1 MGRRHLL
8 GLRHKRAESTVSLAD
23 TQPPSISD
31 QSSTPGSAS
40 CFRVPKKETSLT
52 SVNEQIDEL
61 LKTQSHIIT
70 QLTEVQRLRQL
81 KEPVLDPTEMV
92 WIDGTISDIEDA
104 TRDVAIL
111 LEPTRVEKAT
121 SNGKLSL
128 MTQIRWVHRDSQ
140 RARDK
145 KHRLLACHSS
155 LMAVLGHLQRVKVPE
170 RIAVHELGTELLELG
185 TEFSSKSVLS
195 SSLSLQDSV
204 DGFHEPGREG
214 RRDTKAT
221 ASLNKE
227 LYDMLAWRRSK
238 GAAS

>member
-31 QSSTPGSAS
+31 QGSTPGAAS
-40 CFRVPKKETSLT
+40 WFRVPKKDTSLA
-52 SVNEQIDEL
+52 SVNEQIEEL
-61 LKTQSHIIT
+61 LKTQNHIIT

-81 KEPVLDPTEMV
+81 KEPMLDTTEMV
-92 WIDGTISDIEDA
+92 WIDGTISDVEDA

-140 RARDK
+140 RAHDK

-155 LMAVLGHLQRVKVPE
+155 LMVVLAHLQRVKVPE
-170 RIAVHELGTELLELG
+170 RIAVHELGA
-185 TEFSSKSVLS
+185 EFSSKSVLS

-204 DGFHEPGREG
+204 DGFYEPGREG
-214 RRDTKAT
+214 RQDAKASG
-221 ASLNKE
+221 SLDQE

>member
-8 GLRHKRAESTVSLAD
+8 GLRHKRAESTISLAG
-23 TQPPSISD
+23 TQAPSITD
-31 QSSTPGSAS
+31 QNSTPGSAS
-40 CFRVPKKETSLT
+40 WFRAPKKETSLT

-61 LKTQSHIIT
+61 LKTQNHIIT

-81 KEPVLDPTEMV
+81 KEPMLDPAEMV
-92 WIDGTISDIEDA
+92 WIDSTISDIEDA
-104 TRDVAIL
+104 THDVAIL

-121 SNGKLSL
+121 NNGKLSL

-170 RIAVHELGTELLELG
+170 RIAVHELGTELSELEP
-185 TEFSSKSVLS
+185 EFSSKSIIS
-195 SSLSLQDSV
+195 SSLSLQGSAER
-204 DGFHEPGREG
+204 FYEPGGEG
-214 RRDTKAT
+214 RQDTKASV
-221 ASLNKE
+221 SLNQE
-227 LYDMLAWRRSK
+227 LYDMLTWRRSK
-238 GAAS
+238 GAAL